1 MSMMN
6 IIDIISTT
14 MINNMDIILTNTMIT
29 MDFISTSMMNTKD
42 IISMIITTSM
52 MIMGMDMTSNM
63 IIWISM
69 KVDTMTTDTEDMDMK
84 SLMITKNMIWT
95 TVTSMS
101 MDMITSTES
110 TITMEDMG
118 I

>member
-1 MSMMN
+1 
-6 IIDIISTT
+6 
-14 MINNMDIILTNTMIT
+14 MIT
-29 MDFISTSMMNTKD
+29 V
-42 IISMIITTSM
+42 
-52 MIMGMDMTSNM
+52 M

-101 MDMITSTES
+101 MDMITDTENI
-110 TITMEDMG
+110 ITMEDMA